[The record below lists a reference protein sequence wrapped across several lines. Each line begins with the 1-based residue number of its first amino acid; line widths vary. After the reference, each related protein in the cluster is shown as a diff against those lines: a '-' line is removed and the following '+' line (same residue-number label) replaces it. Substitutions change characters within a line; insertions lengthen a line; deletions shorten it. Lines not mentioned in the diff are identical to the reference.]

1 MKLKEL
7 LNDIC
12 NKHVLGKPLTHVYT
26 IEFQKRGLPHAH
38 ILVILCQNDKPRDP
52 SDYDKIVC
60 AEIPNPIHNPR
71 LHNIVKRC
79 MIHSPCGSIR
89 RNAPCMRDG
98 KCTKKFPKAFA
109 ECTTTGN
116 DSYPIYQ
123 RRNIKRTAQVNGLE
137 LDNRWVVPYNPYLLL
152 KYNAHI
158 NVEICSTVMQLN
170 IYTITCTRVMIEPL

>member
-7 LNDIC
+7 LNEIC
-12 NKHVLGKPLTHVYT
+12 NKHVLGKPLAHVYT

-38 ILVILCQNDKPRDP
+38 ILVILCQSDKPRDP
-52 SDYDKIVC
+52 SDYNKIVC
-60 AEIPNPIHNPR
+60 AEIPDPVFNPR

-109 ECTTTGN
+109 EFTTTGN
-116 DSYPIYQ
+116 DSYPIYT
-123 RRNIKRTAQVNGLE
+123 NVVIINE
-137 LDNRWVVPYNPYLLL
+137 LC
-152 KYNAHI
+152 K
-158 NVEICSTVMQLN
+158 
-170 IYTITCTRVMIEPL
+170 